1 MSKPK
6 KPTPITLLLTDEQM
20 RTLSFNVGNK
30 YPFSCKDESQFY
42 EAELISIWK
51 VTIKDPKDIILLT
64 DIPFQ
69 SEF

>member
-1 MSKPK
+1 MKQK

-20 RTLSFNVGNK
+20 NTLSFNVGNK

-42 EAELISIWK
+42 ETELISIWK

>member
-1 MSKPK
+1 MKPK
-6 KPTPITLLLTDEQM
+6 KPKPITLLLTDEQI
-20 RTLSFNVGNK
+20 RTLSHNVGSK

-51 VTIKDPKDIILLT
+51 VTIKDPKDIVLLT

>member
-1 MSKPK
+1 MKPK
-6 KPTPITLLLTDEQM
+6 KPKPITLLLTDEQM

-42 EAELISIWK
+42 EVVELISIWK
-51 VTIKDPKDIILLT
+51 VKIKDPKDIVLLT

>member
-1 MSKPK
+1 MKRK

-20 RTLSFNVGNK
+20 NTLASNVGNK
-30 YPFSCKDESQFY
+30 YPFSCKDTSQFY
-42 EAELISIWK
+42 EVVELISVWK
-51 VTIKDPKDIILLT
+51 VKIKNPKDIVLLT